1 MNKEVFKIRLELI
14 NKNIEIYKKNI
25 IEAVQK
31 EEIVPAIS
39 YLLTMRD
46 LNEQRKLIEEFIKE

>member
-1 MNKEVFKIRLELI
+1 MNKEIFKMRLELI